1 MNTFGNRIKELRR
14 NIGLTQWDVA
24 NRTGVSNTY
33 ISALESGRKP
43 APPHVIVTAL
53 AACLQTSEEA
63 LWTLARAE
71 REERLKRRIDGI
83 PTSQR
88 IARASKATISL
99 HVQDRSDAQLEA
111 AIQTLRDS
119 TTSTT
124 SAKQRQ
130 TLAQELE
137 TLAKRLR
144 G

>member
-1 MNTFGNRIKELRR
+1 MNTFGNRIRELRQ

-88 IARASKATISL
+88 IARATKPAITLHLHDHSK
-99 HVQDRSDAQLEA
+99 AQLEA
-111 AIQTLRDS
+111 AIQTLRES
-119 TTSTT
+119 AARTT
-124 SAKQRQ
+124 SAKERKS
-130 TLAQELE
+130 LAQELE
-137 TLAKRLR
+137 TLARSLR

>member
-1 MNTFGNRIKELRR
+1 MQTFSDRIKELRR
-14 NIGLTQWDVA
+14 SIGLTQWDVA
-24 NRTGVSNTY
+24 DRTGVSNTY

-43 APPHVIVTAL
+43 APPHVIVTAI

-88 IARASKATISL
+88 TARAKTARVPLASVS
-99 HVQDRSDAQLEA
+99 SDDPLEQ
-111 AIQTLRDS
+111 AIQTLRE
-119 TTSTT
+119 TATN
-124 SAKQRQ
+124 AKQRHS
-130 TLAQELE
+130 LARALE
-137 TLAKRLR
+137 TLAKSMR

>member
-14 NIGLTQWDVA
+14 SIGLTQWDVA

-88 IARASKATISL
+88 IARATRPTITL
-99 HVQDRSDAQLEA
+99 HVQNHSKAQLEE
-111 AIQTLRDS
+111 AIQTLRES
-119 TTSTT
+119 ATSVT
-124 SAKQRQ
+124 SAKQRRSM
-130 TLAQELE
+130 AQELE
-137 TLAKRLR
+137 TLAKSLR